1 MIDFWGEMSYIKNM
15 ETTLTDNT
23 PKMTQDILGIDTNA
37 KTVKGSKFG
46 YMTGIA
52 YLAPSTE
59 SGYDTCQYA
68 SVGCK
73 AACLFTAGRGAM
85 SNVKSARVKKTL
97 SFFKNK
103 FIWLNKLNDEIVKM
117 KKKTAKLEVKPCV
130 RLNGTS
136 DLPWENITFEDKLSI
151 LDKHPD
157 VQFYDY
163 TKNHFRMFKF
173 LKGDLPTNYHL
184 TFSRSESNEDM
195 CFKVLKKGGNVAIV
209 FRNKLP
215 RTWNGYTVING
226 DKHDLRFIDQR
237 NVVVGLTEKGLAK
250 KDETGFVVEPE

>member
-1 MIDFWGEMSYIKNM
+1 M

-37 KTVKGSKFG
+37 KTVKGAKFG

-59 SGYDTCQYA
+59 SGYNTCQYA

-73 AACLFTAGRGAM
+73 AACLFTAGKGAM
-85 SNVKSARVKKTL
+85 SHVKNARVKKTL
-97 SFFKNK
+97 SFYDNK
-103 FIWLNKLNDEIVKM
+103 SIWLNKLNDEIGKM
-117 KKKTAKLEVKPCV
+117 KKKSAKEDVTPCV

-136 DLPWENITFEDKLSI
+136 DLPWERIWSDDGLSI
-151 LDKHPD
+151 IERNTDI
-157 VQFYDY
+157 QFYDY

-184 TFSRSESNEDM
+184 TFSRSETNEAK
-195 CFKVLKKGGNVAIV
+195 CLEVLANGGNVAVV

-215 RTWNGYTVING
+215 KTWNGYTVING
-226 DKHDLRFIDQR
+226 DESDLRFKDPK
-237 NVVVGLTEKGLAK
+237 NVVVGLIEKGLAK